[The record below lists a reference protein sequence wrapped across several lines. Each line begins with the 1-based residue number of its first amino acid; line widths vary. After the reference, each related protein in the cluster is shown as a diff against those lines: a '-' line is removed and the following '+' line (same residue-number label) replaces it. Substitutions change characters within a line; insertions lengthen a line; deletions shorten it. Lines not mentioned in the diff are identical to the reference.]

1 MDNNFTDSVCFL
13 ICCVAGFLYTFMICF
28 LLLIFIPFLI
38 LFGVAPSLSVTSAF
52 VLICMSKG
60 SLLILMIMLAQL
72 ISFVVWLLKPIFTN
86 SFNIKNLKESN
97 SRKVPLMLLWTM
109 FAISIIYPVVQFVV
123 VCKLGLQ
130 L

>member
-1 MDNNFTDSVCFL
+1 MNNNFTDSVCFL

-28 LLLIFIPFLI
+28 LCLIFIPFLI
-38 LFGVAPSLSVTSAF
+38 LFGVAPSLSVISAF

-60 SLLILMIMLAQL
+60 SLLILMILLAQL
-72 ISFVVWLLKPIFTN
+72 ISYVVWLLKPIFTN
-86 SFNIKNLKESN
+86 SFDIKN
-97 SRKVPLMLLWTM
+97 SRENNRRKIPLMLLWTM
-109 FAISIIYPVVQFVV
+109 FAISIIYPIVQFVV

>member
-28 LLLIFIPFLI
+28 LCLIFIPFLI
-38 LFGVAPSLSVTSAF
+38 LFGVVPSLSVISAF

-60 SLLILMIMLAQL
+60 SVLILMIMLAQL
-72 ISFVVWLLKPIFTN
+72 ISFVVWLLKPIFEN
-86 SFNIKNLKESN
+86 NFDIKN
-97 SRKVPLMLLWTM
+97 SRKNNRRKIPLLLLWTM
-109 FAISIIYPVVQFVV
+109 FAISIIYPIVQFVV